1 MRTKKLHTANKL
13 TVVLTDFLEKREWVI
28 GDRLTS
34 IIDRADAEIERTEK
48 AAVADV
54 ISRLE
59 RYLEEAEMWA
69 ANRAREKI
77 TKREQAKAVTEAKR
91 IKKTLKALRE
101 L

>member
-1 MRTKKLHTANKL
+1 MRTKKLHTVNKL
-13 TVVLTDFLEKREWVI
+13 TVVLSDFLEKREWVI

-34 IIDRADAEIERTEK
+34 IIGQADAEIERMEK
-48 AAVADV
+48 AAIADV

-77 TKREQAKAVTEAKR
+77 TRREQAKAVTEAKR
-91 IKKTLKALRE
+91 IKKAIATLRAL
-101 L
+101 